1 MPETRDRVEPN
12 RGPVGERS
20 EKVDRHEVPE
30 IPVLLPDLDI
40 RNHPPYLLKR
50 NLACK
55 G

>member
-30 IPVLLPDLDI
+30 IPVFIARPGYKKSSPLPI
-40 RNHPPYLLKR
+40 E
-50 NLACK
+50 A
-55 G
+55 